1 MYIHK
6 MKYYTTLGYT
16 KKNLRNS
23 KYFRLDKYSRRAY
36 RAAEDSETVED
47 QHYYRCLFSSAGTF
61 L

>member
-1 MYIHK
+1 

-16 KKNLRNS
+16 KKTLKNS

-36 RAAEDSETVED
+36 QAAEDSETVED
-47 QHYYRCLFSSAGTF
+47 QHYYRRLFSSAGTY